1 MEGHMEDQK
10 KSMTKSQILT
20 YFAQKTGLQKKDIG
34 FLFDDLATLA
44 IEEVKST
51 GSFTL
56 PGLGKIVKSERKA
69 REGRNPATGEKIWI
83 PAKTAVKMRL
93 SKGFKDSII

>member
-1 MEGHMEDQK
+1 MADK

-20 YFAQKTGLQKKDIG
+20 HFAQKTGLPKKAVGD
-34 FLFDDLATLA
+34 FFDDLAALA
-44 IEEVKST
+44 VQEVKAT

-56 PGLGKIVKSERKA
+56 PGLGKIVKSERAA
-69 REGRNPATGEKIWI
+69 RDGRNPATGEKIRI

-93 SKGFKDSII
+93 SKGFKDSVV